1 MSYIDTLVPANAD
14 RTRIKKILDSSLSD
28 TDFYSRES
36 RNLLNAMGFEADV
49 ALMLLAHHKSKFKY
63 GCNLTTKNL
72 SHLLALA
79 KKNKNADSLKRLVN
93 APFFLVKACWLYEHA
108 PYFLFYEEGSS
119 EDLDAYILAFAEQYE
134 ANLLKSKVTIDT
146 WEKIENPRRVM
157 VTTFWESKI
166 FDPLLLL
173 EDAKK
178 NNFEGIELAV
188 DFHPFN
194 YTTLL
199 PEELTKE
206 KRDHIKEACLRSG
219 LKLDIHSPIV
229 GPFTPVFNP
238 SKGRQRFFN
247 PTKCLDLQYEVLEL
261 AKDIGAG
268 SVVFHLIDTANL
280 EAMASLMEKA
290 GGSNVRATIE
300 NYCQVKTRQT
310 SDEFIACAND
320 IYNRLPGEVRK
331 KNFGLTIDV
340 GHLNIEGEDPLVAV
354 ERIGNW
360 CLDKNVYFR
369 LHATDNYGNLLF
381 SPPAYSADV
390 HSNVSGRG
398 INNSL
403 IIKLLRSIG
412 HRFNVV
418 AEQIQ
423 PLTPDDITTIHEA
436 QTCPIDKTYDYY
448 LNRGKEKLSDV
459 EFGALIE
466 PATVKEKAY
475 LFLVGMK
482 DISSLR
488 EYLVYRKIQ
497 DKKHL
502 SVDEAKR
509 ISQCFMRMPEKFKND
524 LTTFIDDLL
533 LPIQSESGAIQKKEH
548 DLICQN
554 ISGALYAAINNEHL
568 NQIFSKERI
577 YRQGDTICEKNTPG
591 QEMFFLKEG
600 EVTVYIGGRV
610 ATLGPGEIFGEIS
623 LFYNIN
629 RSATIKAASETAKVG
644 VLSRNGLENLIR
656 GGQPYAHD
664 LIYRLYSILPGRL
677 RNINDKYKTAIRN
690 LHLIFN
696 GDETGLPNL
705 DHMQLAME
713 GKKSNF
719 FPTLSKNEA
728 RKIYQ
733 EVTVFKSGENI
744 FTEGDQGLGCYYLLE
759 GKVKVI
765 AATPN
770 SKEVVLGE
778 LGAGEIFGEMAL
790 IDDKP
795 RSASVVTL
803 TPCKVGFIDKEM
815 FNAFI
820 ETRSD
825 LAFRLMNFICLSLF
839 RRILRI
845 DRLYSNIKK
854 KIKTF

>member
-1 MSYIDTLVPANAD
+1 MNYIDTLAPSKAD
-14 RTRIKKILDSSLSD
+14 RTNIKKILDSSLDD
-28 TDFYSRES
+28 TDSFCRES
-36 RNLLNAMGFEADV
+36 RKLLTAMGLESNTT
-49 ALMLLAHHKSKFKY
+49 LLLLAHHKSKKKY
-63 GCNLTTKNL
+63 GCDLSTKSL
-72 SHLLALA
+72 SHLLTLA
-79 KKNKNADSLKRLVN
+79 HNHKNEAPIKRLVN
-93 APFFLVKACWLYEHA
+93 SPFFLVKACWLYEHA
-108 PYFLFYEEGSS
+108 PYFLFYDEGTS

-134 ANLLKSKVTIDT
+134 ANFLKSNVAIDT
-146 WEKIENPRRVM
+146 WEKTKSPKRVM

-173 EDAKK
+173 EDAKN
-178 NNFEGIELAV
+178 NNFEGVELAI

-206 KRDHIKEACLRSG
+206 KRARIKEACLRSG

-229 GPFTPVFNP
+229 GPYTPVFDP
-238 SKGRQRFFN
+238 SKGRQSFFN
-247 PTKCLDLQYEVLEL
+247 PTKCLNVQYDVLEL

-268 SVVFHLIDTANL
+268 SVVFHLIDTSNL
-280 EAMASLMEKA
+280 KAMAGLIEKA

-300 NYCQVKTRQT
+300 NYCQVKMRQT
-310 SDEFIACAND
+310 SDEFIACIDD
-320 IYNRLPGEVRK
+320 IFHRLPSEVRK
-331 KNFGLTIDV
+331 NNFGVTIDV
-340 GHLNIEGEDPLVAV
+340 GHLNIEGEDPLVAAD
-354 ERIGNW
+354 RIGSW
-360 CLDKNVYFR
+360 CLDNQIYFR

-398 INNSL
+398 INNSI

-412 HRFNVV
+412 HRFDVV

-436 QTCPIDKTYDYY
+436 QTCLIDETYDFY
-448 LNRGKEKLSDV
+448 LNQGKEKLSDV

-466 PATVKEKAY
+466 PATLKEDAY
-475 LFLVGMK
+475 LFLAGMK

-533 LPIQSESGAIQKKEH
+533 LPIQSETGAIQKREH

-568 NQIFSKERI
+568 NQIFSKERV
-577 YRQGDTICEKNTPG
+577 YRQGDIICEKNTPG

-610 ATLGPGEIFGEIS
+610 ASLGPGEIFGEIS

-629 RSATIKAASETAKVG
+629 RSATIKASSETAKVG
-644 VLSRNGLENLIR
+644 VLSRNGLEHLLR

-664 LIYRLYSILPGRL
+664 LIYRLYSILPDRL

-696 GDETGLPNL
+696 GNETELPIL
-705 DHMQLAME
+705 DHMQVAFE
-713 GKKSNF
+713 GKKSQI
-719 FPTLSKNEA
+719 FPTLCKNDA
-728 RKIYQ
+728 RKIYR
-733 EVTVFKSGENI
+733 EFSVFNAGKHI
-744 FTEGDQGLGCYYLLE
+744 FTEGEQGHGCYYLLE
-759 GKVKVI
+759 GNVKVV
-765 AATPN
+765 ASNPN
-770 SKEVVLGE
+770 AKEIVLGE
-778 LGAGEIFGEMAL
+778 LGEGEIFGEMAM
-790 IDDKP
+790 IDEKP

-803 TPCKVGFIDKEM
+803 TPCKVGFISKKA

-825 LAFRLMNFICLSLF
+825 LAFQLMNFICLSLF

-845 DRLYSNIKK
+845 DSLYSNVKK
-854 KIKTF
+854 SITTV